1 MAIVE
6 PERHPGHLA
15 SAIGGLAA
23 IFRRRLSERL
33 SHEQWV
39 IDAGLR
45 PHCYGVM
52 IWIDRLEP
60 ASQKQISDQIGLDPS
75 DMVAVVDILE
85 HAGFAARQ
93 RDPEDRRRSS
103 LTMTPGGRRA
113 LRRLNS
119 ISAEVQDEILAP
131 LGARD
136 RATFERLVQR
146 VVEHHMS
153 PV

>member
-1 MAIVE
+1 VTAVE
-6 PERHPGHLA
+6 PEQHPGHLA

-23 IFRRRLSERL
+23 IFRRRLGERL

-45 PHCYGVM
+45 PHCYGAL
-52 IWIDRLEP
+52 IWVDRLEP
-60 ASQKQISDQIGLDPS
+60 VSQKEISDKLNLDPS

-85 HAGFAARQ
+85 QAGFAARQ
-93 RDPEDRRRSS
+93 RDPEDRRRYS
-103 LTMTPGGRRA
+103 LTLTAAGRRA
-113 LRRLNS
+113 LRRLNLV
-119 ISAEVQDEILAP
+119 AADVQDEILAP

-146 VVEHHMS
+146 ILAHHL
-153 PV
+153 

>member
-1 MAIVE
+1 MAVE
-6 PERHPGHLA
+6 TETRPGELA

-23 IFRRRLSERL
+23 IFRRGLGERL

-45 PHCYGVM
+45 PHCYGAL
-52 IWIDRLEP
+52 IWVDRLEP
-60 ASQKQISDQIGLDPS
+60 VSQKEISDKLNLDPS

-85 HAGFAARQ
+85 HAGFVARQ
-93 RDPEDRRRSS
+93 RAPDDRRRSS
-103 LTMTPGGRRA
+103 LRLKPAGRKA
-113 LRRLNS
+113 LKRLNT
-119 ISAEVQDEILAP
+119 IAAEVQDEILAP

-146 VVEHHMS
+146 ILAHHLS
-153 PV
+153 PA